1 MRMEI
6 IQEKNGERP
15 TLELRVE
22 YSKDEWEKLL
32 NLYESSSNIY
42 RRGITRDLFGTGMS
56 AEVYFLR
63 DSSLSLAEEIE
74 DNLVHR
80 VYQKEKVRI
89 RVIDDINHP
98 VIYIYDSNLV
108 LNIALF
114 RVIPKYD
121 EQRKRYVF
129 EVKLP
134 ERFIYLPGIKFFKYV
149 LYEYIKLLKICH
161 SGKRIK
167 IIYKVEVT
175 EE

>member
-1 MRMEI
+1 MEV

-15 TLELRVE
+15 LLVLRVE
-22 YSKDEWEKLL
+22 YSENEWKKLL
-32 NLYESSSNIY
+32 SLYESNPEVY
-42 RRGITRDLFGTGMS
+42 RKGTTRDLFGAGIS

-63 DSSLSLAEEIE
+63 DSTQSLAEEIE
-74 DNLVHR
+74 DNIVHR

-89 RVIDDINHP
+89 RIVDDINHP

-108 LNIALF
+108 LNIAVF
-114 RVIPKYD
+114 RAIPKYD

-129 EVKLP
+129 EVTLP

-149 LYEYIKLLKICH
+149 LWEYVRLLKICH
-161 SGKRIK
+161 GNKKIK
-167 IIYKVEVT
+167 IIYKIEVR

>member
-1 MRMEI
+1 MKIEVV
-6 IQEKNGERP
+6 QEKNGERP
-15 TLELRVE
+15 ELVLHVE
-22 YSKDEWEKLL
+22 YSKSEWEKLL
-32 NLYESSSNIY
+32 TLYESNPGIY
-42 RRGITRDLFGTGMS
+42 RRGVTRDLFGSGIST
-56 AEVYFLR
+56 EVYFLR
-63 DSSLSLAEEIE
+63 DSTQSLAEDIE
-74 DNLVHR
+74 ENIAHR

-121 EQRKRYVF
+121 EKEKKYVF
-129 EVKLP
+129 RVTLP

-149 LYEYIKLLKICH
+149 LPEYVKLLKICH
-161 SGKRIK
+161 GGKKIK